1 MVYLTNVNLN
11 GNELQNAII
20 QPLATAPTNPKYG
33 QVYTDSVSGKIK
45 QYNGSEW
52 VTIGAMVEDS
62 ETNGNLVIDGVE
74 MTVYELP
81 TASADVVG
89 GVKVGGGLSVAE
101 DGTVSRNIN
110 YFNGIREVSED
121 GVAELDNAAIARIVG
136 DATPYE
142 GDICV
147 IRTLISG
154 TAYSY
159 MAYVYENGTWNA
171 MDGNVDATNVIMR
184 ADIVTAGDY
193 TQVGN
198 VTKNK
203 TATGSI
209 PAAGKSVADVF
220 TAIFTK
226 ELNPSAT
233 DPKVTVTLTDAG
245 AKEVGTEFTPTYSAS
260 LSAGSYTYG
269 PATGIVAKTWAIS
282 DSAGATATTASGS
295 FTKFTV
301 TDTTSYKVS
310 ATATHDAGAIPKTN
324 LGNDYASKQIAA
336 GSKSGSSGTV
346 TGYRS
351 FFYGSNVT
359 AIALNSANIREKL
372 TNSGKAVGTSQTFDM
387 SIVEG
392 ATQVVIAFPTNINK
406 TLSAV
411 LDAGAFGTDIV
422 GKFEKSE
429 VDVEG
434 VNGHTAISYDVWVYS
449 PSTALGANT
458 YTVTIA

>member
-11 GNELQNAII
+11 GNELQNAVI
-20 QPLATAPTNPKYG
+20 QPLATAPANPKYG
-33 QVYTDSVSGKIK
+33 QIYTDSVSGKIK

-81 TASADVVG
+81 VASADVVG
-89 GVKVGGGLSVAE
+89 GVKVGGGLSVAA
-101 DGTVSRNIN
+101 DGTVSRNIA
-110 YFNGIREVSED
+110 YFNGIRQVSED
-121 GVAELDNAAIARIVG
+121 GVAETDDAAIARIVG
-136 DATPYE
+136 EATPYE

-147 IRTLISG
+147 VRTLISG
-154 TAYSY
+154 TSYSY
-159 MAYVYENGTWNA
+159 MAYVYENSVWNA
-171 MDGNVDATNVIMR
+171 MDGNVDASNVIMR
-184 ADIVTAGDY
+184 SDIVTAGDY

-209 PAAGKSVADVF
+209 SAAGKSVADVF

-245 AKEVGTEFTPTYSAS
+245 AKEVGSEFTPSWSVS

-269 PATGIVAKTWAIS
+269 PATGIVAKTWAVS
-282 DSAGATATTASGS
+282 DTAGATSTSASGT

-310 ATATHDAGAIPKTN
+310 ATATYDAGAVPKTN
-324 LGNDYASKQIAA
+324 LGNDYAAKQIPA

-351 FFYGSNVT
+351 FFYGSKVT
-359 AIALNSANIREKL
+359 AVALTSDNIRGL

-387 SIVEG
+387 SIDEG
-392 ATQVVIAFPTNINK
+392 ATQVIIAFPTNVNK

-422 GKFEKSE
+422 GKFEKST

-434 VNGHTAISYDVWVYS
+434 VNDYDAISYDVWVYS

>member
-1 MVYLTNVNLN
+1 MVYLTNVNLS
-11 GNELQNAII
+11 GNELQNAVI
-20 QPLATAPTNPKYG
+20 QPLATAPANPKLG
-33 QVYTDSVSGKIK
+33 QVYTDSVTGKIK
-45 QYNGSEW
+45 QYDGSEW
-52 VTIGAMVEDS
+52 KTVGVVVEDS

-81 TASADVVG
+81 IASANVVG
-89 GVKVGGGLSVAE
+89 GVKVGGGLSVAA
-101 DGTVSRNIN
+101 DGTVSRNIA
-110 YFNGIREVSED
+110 YFNGVREVSED
-121 GVAELDNAAIARIVG
+121 NVAETDNAAISRIVG
-136 DATPYE
+136 SATPYE

-209 PAAGKSVADVF
+209 SAAGKSVADVF

-233 DPKVTVTLTDAG
+233 DPKVTVTLTSAG

-282 DSAGATATTASGS
+282 DSTGATATTASGS

-310 ATATHDAGAIPKTN
+310 ATATHDAGAVPKTN

-336 GSKSGSSGTV
+336 GSKSGSSGSV

-359 AIALNSANIREKL
+359 AVSLTSANIRGL

-387 SIVEG
+387 PIAEG
-392 ATQVVIAFPTNINK
+392 ATQVIIAFPTNINK

-411 LDAGAFGTDIV
+411 LDVGAFGTDIV
-422 GKFEKSE
+422 GKFVKSE

-434 VNGHTAISYDVWVYS
+434 ANGHTAISYDVWVYS

>member
-1 MVYLTNVNLN
+1 MVFLTNVNLN
-11 GNELQNAII
+11 GNELQNAVI
-20 QPLATAPTNPKYG
+20 QPLATAPANPKYG
-33 QVYTDSVSGKIK
+33 QIYTDSVSGKIK

-81 TASADVVG
+81 TASASVMG
-89 GVKVGGGLSVAE
+89 GVKVGGGLSVAT
-101 DGTVSRNIN
+101 DGTVSRDIN
-110 YFNGIREVSED
+110 YFNGVRNTDETD
-121 GVAELDNAAIARIVG
+121 DAAITRIVG

-147 IRTLISG
+147 IRTLITG

-159 MAYVYENGTWNA
+159 MAYVYENGIWNA
-171 MDGNVDATNVIMR
+171 MDGNVDASNVIMR

-209 PAAGKSVADVF
+209 TAAGKSVADVF

-233 DPKVTVTLTDAG
+233 APKATVTLTDAG
-245 AKEVGTEFTPTYSAS
+245 AKEVGTTFTPAYSAS

-269 PATGIVAKTWAIS
+269 PATGITATSWAIS
-282 DSAGATATTASGS
+282 DSNNNESTSASGS
-295 FTKFTV
+295 FASFVV
-301 TDTTSYKVS
+301 TDTTNYKVS
-310 ATATHDAGAIPKTN
+310 ATATHDAGAIPVTN
-324 LGNDYASKQIAA
+324 LGNEYASVQIAA

-346 TGYRS
+346 SGYRS
-351 FFYGSNVT
+351 YFYGSKVG
-359 AIALNSANIREKL
+359 AVELSSDNIRGL
-372 TNSGKAVGTSQTFDM
+372 TNSGKAVGTSQTFNM
-387 SIVEG
+387 SIADG
-392 ATQVVIAFPTNINK
+392 ATQVIIAFPTNTSK
-406 TLSAV
+406 TLSSV
-411 LDAGAFGTDIV
+411 LDVGAFGTDIV
-422 GKFEKSE
+422 GKFVKSE

-434 VNGHTAISYDVWVYS
+434 ANDYDAISYDVWVYS

>member
-11 GNELQNAII
+11 GNELQNAVI
-20 QPLATAPTNPKYG
+20 QPLATAPANPKLG

-52 VTIGAMVEDS
+52 KTVGVIVEDS
-62 ETNGNLVIDGVE
+62 DNNGNLIIDGVE

-81 TASADVVG
+81 VASADVVG
-89 GVKVGGGLSVAE
+89 GVKVGGGLSVSA

-110 YFNGIREVSED
+110 YFNGIREVSESD
-121 GVAELDNAAIARIVG
+121 EAAIARIVG
-136 DATPYE
+136 AVTPYE
-142 GDICV
+142 GDICIV
-147 IRTLISG
+147 RTLISG

-159 MAYVYENGTWNA
+159 MAYVYENGVWNA

-198 VTKNK
+198 VTKGK

-209 PAAGKSVADVF
+209 SAAGKSVADVF
-220 TAIFTK
+220 TSIFTK

-233 DPKVTVTLTDAG
+233 DPKVTVTLTGAG
-245 AKEVGTEFTPTYSAS
+245 AKEVGTEFTPSYSAS

-269 PATGIVAKTWAIS
+269 PATGIVASSWAIS
-282 DSAGATATTASGS
+282 DTAGATATTATGS

-301 TDTTSYKVS
+301 TDTTNYKVS
-310 ATATHDAGAIPKTN
+310 ATATHDAGAIPVTN
-324 LGNDYASKQIAA
+324 LNNPYPSKQIAA

-351 FFYGSNVT
+351 FFYGSKVT
-359 AIALNSANIREKL
+359 PVALTSANIRGL

-387 SIVEG
+387 SIDEG
-392 ATQVVIAFPTNINK
+392 ATQVIIAFPTNINK
-406 TLSAV
+406 TLSTV
-411 LDAGAFGTDIV
+411 LDVGAFGTDIV